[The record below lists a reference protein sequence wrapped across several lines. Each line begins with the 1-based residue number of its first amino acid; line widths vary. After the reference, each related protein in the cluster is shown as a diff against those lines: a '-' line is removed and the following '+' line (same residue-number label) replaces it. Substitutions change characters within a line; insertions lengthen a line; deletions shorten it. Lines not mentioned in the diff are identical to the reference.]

1 MVFRGRTA
9 SVLLNLF
16 PYNSGHAMVVPTR
29 HRSRLADFGDDEV
42 LELIRLVDR
51 TVRVHERVL
60 RPEGFNIG
68 LNLGKAAGA
77 GIEDHLH
84 IHFLPR

>member
-29 HRSRLADFGDDEV
+29 HRSRLTE
-42 LELIRLVDR
+42 
-51 TVRVHERVL
+51 
-60 RPEGFNIG
+60 IG
-68 LNLGKAAGA
+68 EAAA
-77 GIEDHLH
+77 V
-84 IHFLPR
+84 PTKCWN